1 MSSDDR
7 CGSDKIRCDQH
18 MFERRSLLAFRDG
31 AVALARHRKDYDGL
45 VMIHVILDPNSVA
58 SVFVREASDLKTS
71 PTCRGRAP
79 STIRRPFEM

>member
-31 AVALARHRKDYDGL
+31 AVALAGHRKDL
-45 VMIHVILDPNSVA
+45 KILA
-58 SVFVREASDLKTS
+58 
-71 PTCRGRAP
+71 
-79 STIRRPFEM
+79 